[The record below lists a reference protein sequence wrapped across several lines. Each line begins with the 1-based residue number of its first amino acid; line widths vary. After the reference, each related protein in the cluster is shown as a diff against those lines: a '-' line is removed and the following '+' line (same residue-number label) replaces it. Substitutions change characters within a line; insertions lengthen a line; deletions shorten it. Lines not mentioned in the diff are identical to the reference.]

1 LQSHLLVT
9 SPSKKEELLRVAIE
23 ALSGEGKSFA
33 RAHALY
39 LRADARLDLNK
50 INDAIKDAKLSTQ
63 INPQEGKAWCK
74 LSRAHE
80 AKGNI
85 NEAVKAT
92 KEWIQADQSTKAKRE
107 LERLYD
113 LM

>member
-1 LQSHLLVT
+1 MLVT
-9 SPSKKEELLRVAIE
+9 SPSKKEELLTAAIE
-23 ALSGEGKSFA
+23 ALSEEEEGKSFA

-39 LRADARLDLNK
+39 LRADARLDLDN
-50 INDAIKDAKLSTQ
+50 IDDAIKDAKLSTQ

>member
-1 LQSHLLVT
+1 M
-9 SPSKKEELLRVAIE
+9 
-23 ALSGEGKSFA
+23 
-33 RAHALY
+33 
-39 LRADARLDLNK
+39 NK

-63 INPQEGKAWCK
+63 IAPQEGKAWCK

>member
-1 LQSHLLVT
+1 MVVT
-9 SPSKKEELLRVAIE
+9 SPSKKEKILTAAIE
-23 ALSGEGKSFA
+23 ALSEEEGKSFA

-39 LRADARLDLNK
+39 LRADARLDLDN
-50 INDAIKDAKLSTQ
+50 IEDAIKDAKLSTQ